1 MTFDWLQLGIL
12 LPCVA
17 GVASS
22 YLPWRRARFWGAL
35 LGLAGQPFWIVD
47 SWQRGQGGVFL
58 ASLLFMAVWSGGVW
72 SNRRR
77 RHGQTMR

>member
-22 YLPWRRARFWGAL
+22 YLPWQRARFWGAL
-35 LGLAGQPFWIVD
+35 LGLAGQPGRHGAGACLRGRFLD
-47 SWQRGQGGVFL
+47 AELAGHDFAGQGQAGME
-58 ASLLFMAVWSGGVW
+58 AAENG
-72 SNRRR
+72 
-77 RHGQTMR
+77 